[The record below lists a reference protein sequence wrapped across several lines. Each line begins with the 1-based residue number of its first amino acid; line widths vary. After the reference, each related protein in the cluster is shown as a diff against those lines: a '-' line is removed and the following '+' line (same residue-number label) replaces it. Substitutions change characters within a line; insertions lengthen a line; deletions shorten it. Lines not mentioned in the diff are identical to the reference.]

1 MLGPGPGDN
10 RGVCGGMLLSAWHC
24 TAPGPLSPSQGM
36 SLLLQQP
43 GLPSRLSG
51 QPGLQHLRLPG
62 GPVALLQSGLP
73 QEMFSSG

>member
-1 MLGPGPGDN
+1 MLSPGPGDN
-10 RGVCGGMLLSAWHC
+10 RGLCGGMLLSARHC